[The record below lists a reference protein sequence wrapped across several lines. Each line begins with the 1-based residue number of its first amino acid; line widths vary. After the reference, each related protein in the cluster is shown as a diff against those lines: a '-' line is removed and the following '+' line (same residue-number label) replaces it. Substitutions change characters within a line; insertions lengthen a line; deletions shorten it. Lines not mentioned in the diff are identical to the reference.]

1 MIMLRYLNC
10 LAAVILVPSSSAA
23 SFNFLTNIRNFK
35 KDLLSLVHPAQSDAL
50 NVHQHHHHL
59 PITPHNFNL
68 GLQSSSPV
76 KLNQFSLT
84 DAITPTPQ
92 PVHLVPVSIENGE
105 KSVTM
110 MTVTSQN
117 PIVFPE
123 EEVEF
128 NSLESPLFREDTLIK
143 MFHNKKQRNLFWFFH
158 LISFYMVQSDSW
170 PPELKCSKFYK

>member
-35 KDLLSLVHPAQSDAL
+35 KDLLSLVHPAQSDAV
-50 NVHQHHHHL
+50 NVHHHHHHHL
-59 PITPHNFNL
+59 PHTPHNFNV
-68 GLQSSSPV
+68 GLQSSSSV

-105 KSVTM
+105 KMVTM
-110 MTVTSQN
+110 MPVTSQN
-117 PIVFPE
+117 PIEFPE

-128 NSLESPLFREDTLIK
+128 NSLESSLFREDTLIK
-143 MFHNKKQRNLFWFFH
+143 MFHNKKQRNLF
-158 LISFYMVQSDSW
+158 
-170 PPELKCSKFYK
+170 